1 MLGCLHDADASPND
15 STTYKIAAEMAALR
29 DWVAMRAMA
38 EAQGKLPDL
47 CSAIENEFRRSL
59 GLALGVPTTPSTGTG
74 TITKPLTP
82 IKRITRDN
90 WKSDE
95 GSDHDEKPGCITLC
109 AGGQAGG

>member
-1 MLGCLHDADASPND
+1 
-15 STTYKIAAEMAALR
+15 
-29 DWVAMRAMA
+29 MA

-47 CSAIENEFRRSL
+47 CCVIENELRILRRSL

-82 IKRITRDN
+82 IKRITRRDN

-95 GSDHDEKPGCITLC
+95 VL
-109 AGGQAGG
+109 